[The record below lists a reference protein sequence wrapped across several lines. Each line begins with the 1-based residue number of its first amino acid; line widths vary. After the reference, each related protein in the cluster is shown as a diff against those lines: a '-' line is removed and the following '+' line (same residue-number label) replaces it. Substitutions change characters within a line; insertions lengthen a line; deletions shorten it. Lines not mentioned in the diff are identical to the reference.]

1 MLLVLT
7 VSNLNIAGA
16 VWVPVHADK
25 EYSIEVKLTL
35 PRSGKSPQNK
45 TSGRKAHAPRF
56 NKPVDET
63 WWVLMG
69 EIETGSCLLFTG
81 VNFC

>member
-1 MLLVLT
+1 M
-7 VSNLNIAGA
+7 
-16 VWVPVHADK
+16 
-25 EYSIEVKLTL
+25 KLTL

-45 TSGRKAHAPRF
+45 KSGRKAHAPRF

-69 EIETGSCLLFTG
+69 EIESGELTTSAVADLENALSLSESQ
-81 VNFC
+81 